1 MPERIYNEREIELLK
16 QVLASK
22 NLGSLNGKFTPEFE
36 RLFAE
41 KIGVK
46 YAIAMNSG
54 MSALHAAV
62 MCAGGAGS
70 EVICDSLF
78 IFGALA
84 ALYNNAIPKFVDIDP
99 VTHTMD
105 PEKIEGAIN
114 ERTKAI
120 IVTHAWGLPADMDR
134 INKIAKKYNIVVI
147 EDCAHAI
154 LAKYRDKYTGNLGDI
169 GCFSFQA
176 SKQLS
181 LGDGGMAT
189 TNNEEISKNLDL
201 HAGAPTFF
209 SIAHGLHYNY
219 RMNEL
224 TAAVGI
230 AQLEKIADFV
240 GGLQK
245 IASYYD
251 MAIENCKWIIP
262 QKAPDRIHTY
272 HYWAAT
278 FDGEKYGLSLEE
290 FKEELKK
297 EKIGISV
304 GYTNMPSY
312 KHPVIRDKLAHAF
325 HCKNYPFKVEYP
337 DGLCPVAEKVIPSIL
352 LAYTVKTEEQAKY
365 DSEKLFNLIKKLEK

>member
-1 MPERIYNEREIELLK
+1 
-16 QVLASK
+16 
-22 NLGSLNGKFTPEFE
+22 
-36 RLFAE
+36 
-41 KIGVK
+41 
-46 YAIAMNSG
+46 
-54 MSALHAAV
+54 
-62 MCAGGAGS
+62 
-70 EVICDSLF
+70 
-78 IFGALA
+78 
-84 ALYNNAIPKFVDIDP
+84 
-99 VTHTMD
+99 
-105 PEKIEGAIN
+105 
-114 ERTKAI
+114 
-120 IVTHAWGLPADMDR
+120 
-134 INKIAKKYNIVVI
+134 
-147 EDCAHAI
+147 
-154 LAKYRDKYTGNLGDI
+154 
-169 GCFSFQA
+169 
-176 SKQLS
+176 
-181 LGDGGMAT
+181 
-189 TNNEEISKNLDL
+189 
-201 HAGAPTFF
+201 
-209 SIAHGLHYNY
+209 
-219 RMNEL
+219 MNEL